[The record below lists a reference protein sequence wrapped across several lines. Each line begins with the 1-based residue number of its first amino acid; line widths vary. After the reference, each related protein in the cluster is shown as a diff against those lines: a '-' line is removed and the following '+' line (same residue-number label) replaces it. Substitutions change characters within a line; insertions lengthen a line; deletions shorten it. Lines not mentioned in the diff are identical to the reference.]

1 MGGGGRLPEAEP
13 VDLDLSGTPIWVAAA
28 PLEEDTA
35 WVVTYND
42 GRVEAFRL
50 DGGSGE
56 VVPWLTAPHRR
67 PAGAPRL
74 FVARV
79 GHLELVSLGGVPLT
93 HTVPAVGGLLGVASD
108 GRLVSDTEQAPPV
121 SALPDAC
128 IVEGEDG
135 SLAVLSDSNRRYVHG
150 VLGDEFEAESIEVL
164 EAGDVR
170 E

>member
-74 FVARV
+74 LVARV
-79 GHLELVSLGGVPLT
+79 GHLELVSPGGVP
-93 HTVPAVGGLLGVASD
+93 P
-108 GRLVSDTEQAPPV
+108 
-121 SALPDAC
+121 
-128 IVEGEDG
+128 
-135 SLAVLSDSNRRYVHG
+135 
-150 VLGDEFEAESIEVL
+150 
-164 EAGDVR
+164 
-170 E
+170 